1 MSDIS
6 KRYGAVLDIAKQ
18 ARGRRLAS
26 MKPKAPSM
34 GLPKPSLEAKEFNA
48 PVGAASNVDSDEGL
62 EAALVD
68 YERSQ
73 HGGRIPTV
81 EEEKAEE
88 QKKRGMR

>member
-34 GLPKPSLEAKEFNA
+34 GLPTPSLEAKEFNA
-48 PVGAASNVDSDEGL
+48 PVATGSNDSDEGL